1 MKTNPPFHL
10 ENQLKFLKTNLE
22 QGAALFTTDEGRDA
36 YYRSLLIEINQI
48 ILIMREYLN
57 LIHDNL
63 QLFPTHSFYKTNF
76 ELENNALLEW
86 ETQHRE
92 DPFCPP
98 EIFTALDTL
107 RHLLQK
113 ANNDIDSPTFEQ
125 MLLIYQLRWNN
136 FCNRKWPDMK
146 GKVETQ
152 IIACLPSEPGA
163 RQQALHNHIEKV
175 LADLN
180 NHTLGQKLAAQGI
193 TFDEYCHNGQLVNTV
208 VAPNLFNCRKKLGNN
223 NKVYE
228 FFAHFMTY
236 NMLLEELDKIQLD
249 HTFEVQQELD
259 NWYLALADKLKDD
272 VKPDYAPRFDDLIV
286 ELCHHPELYEC
297 LKKSTLRAPFNLKLV
312 YNLFGIMIGEKVFKT
327 NAVDPLRSKL
337 TSNKTNPY
345 FTYNKYH
352 DFDSSYSE
360 LNEHLLHIANGII
373 ANWKELTP

>member
-152 IIACLPSEPGA
+152 IIACLPLEPGA

-180 NHTLGQKLAAQGI
+180 NHPLGQKLAAQGI
-193 TFDEYCHNGQLVNTV
+193 TFDEYCHNGQLV
-208 VAPNLFNCRKKLGNN
+208 R
-223 NKVYE
+223 
-228 FFAHFMTY
+228 
-236 NMLLEELDKIQLD
+236 
-249 HTFEVQQELD
+249 
-259 NWYLALADKLKDD
+259 DD
-272 VKPDYAPRFDDLIV
+272 IAVDA
-286 ELCHHPELYEC
+286 C
-297 LKKSTLRAPFNLKLV
+297 FNLK
-312 YNLFGIMIGEKVFKT
+312 KT
-327 NAVDPLRSKL
+327 
-337 TSNKTNPY
+337 
-345 FTYNKYH
+345 
-352 DFDSSYSE
+352 
-360 LNEHLLHIANGII
+360 
-373 ANWKELTP
+373 